1 MILSHVFCRLRML
14 PHRWTGFLG
23 LLVNLDFLGDLINW
37 LRDWYGRLLLDLL
50 VKDDIGILAGA
61 HLEYLFLN
69 KFEAGAL
76 ACKV

>member
-1 MILSHVFCRLRML
+1 ML

-23 LLVNLDFLGDLINW
+23 LLVNLGVLWNFIDW
-37 LRDWYGRLLLDLL
+37 LRDWQGLLLLDLL

>member
-1 MILSHVFCRLRML
+1 ML
-14 PHRWTGFLG
+14 PHRWTRLLG

-61 HLEYLFLN
+61 HLEYLFFN